1 MEAKA
6 IQATRSKLN
15 ELANS
20 HNKLT
25 TLVAVM
31 LSEIQGLKEEMEAVK
46 QMLDGVEVVSGDGSS
61 SASSTVHQAAPTRAS
76 SSTGANRVAPAAAAM
91 PPAPPAAVSRAPSS
105 SSSRGRRNQSL
116 ADLHADDIIKQL
128 SLNAD

>member
-15 ELANS
+15 ELASS

-31 LSEIQGLKEEMEAVK
+31 LTEIQNLKEEMEAVK
-46 QMLDGVEVVSGDGSS
+46 QMLDGVEVVSSGD
-61 SASSTVHQAAPTRAS
+61 SAPAPTVHQAAPARS
-76 SSTGANRVAPAAAAM
+76 SANRVAPVAAQAPPPPPPAAAA
-91 PPAPPAAVSRAPSS
+91 PSRT
-105 SSSRGRRNQSL
+105 SSSRGGSRRNQSL

-128 SLNAD
+128 SMNSD

>member
-31 LSEIQGLKEEMEAVK
+31 LSEIQALKEEMDAVK

-61 SASSTVHQAAPTRAS
+61 AAAPATVHQAAPTRP
-76 SSTGANRVAPAAAAM
+76 NRVAPAVQPPP
-91 PPAPPAAVSRAPSS
+91 PPAPVARAPSS
-105 SSSRGRRNQSL
+105 SSRGSRRNQSL

>member
-6 IQATRSKLN
+6 IQATRTKLN

-61 SASSTVHQAAPTRAS
+61 TPAPVVHQAAPTRSAPQKIAP
-76 SSTGANRVAPAAAAM
+76 TPAAAVP
-91 PPAPPAAVSRAPSS
+91 PPAPARTAAS

-128 SLNAD
+128 SMNSD

>member
-15 ELANS
+15 ELASS

-25 TLVAVM
+25 TLVAIM
-31 LSEIQGLKEEMEAVK
+31 LTEIQNLKEEMEAVK
-46 QMLDGVEVVSGDGSS
+46 QMLDGVEVVSSGE
-61 SASSTVHQAAPTRAS
+61 SAPAPIVHQAAPSRS
-76 SSTGANRVAPAAAAM
+76 SATRVAPVAVQ
-91 PPAPPAAVSRAPSS
+91 APPPPPQTLAPSS
-105 SSSRGRRNQSL
+105 RTSSSRTGGRRNQSL

-128 SLNAD
+128 SMNSD

>member
-31 LSEIQGLKEEMEAVK
+31 LSEIQSLKEEMEAVK

-61 SASSTVHQAAPTRAS
+61 AAAPATVHQAAPTRAS
-76 SSTGANRVAPAAAAM
+76 SSAGANRVAPAVQ
-91 PPAPPAAVSRAPSS
+91 PPAPPAPAARAPSS